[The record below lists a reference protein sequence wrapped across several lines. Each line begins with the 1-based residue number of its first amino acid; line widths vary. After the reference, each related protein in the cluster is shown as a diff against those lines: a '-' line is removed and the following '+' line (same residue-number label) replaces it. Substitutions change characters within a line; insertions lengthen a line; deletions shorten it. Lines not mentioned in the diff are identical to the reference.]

1 MRKLIFTSILSLFS
15 SVRLGSSTPTV
26 EFKLPLIV
34 TTESKTN
41 LDVQLSSKKVKHKI
55 KRGMTAEQSFRQ
67 DDENLQDSRIANK
80 LMITWDSV
88 VNVVKKRE
96 SLQLKPYKCPGGY
109 LSIGYGHLITKGEE
123 LLCSGITEA
132 QADSLLYNDMKA
144 NKDWVENDLH
154 LSGNQLKAF
163 THFCYAFGVTKLKK
177 SELYN
182 RIKAKEPIDD
192 QILKWVNIK
201 GRPNPSLLRQRKLE
215 LTWYN
220 SEQ

>member
-15 SVRLGSSTPTV
+15 SVRLGSGTPV
-26 EFKLPLIV
+26 IDKLPLIV
-34 TTESKTN
+34 TTENKANTTE
-41 LDVQLSSKKVKHKI
+41 QLSLKKVKNKA
-55 KRGMTAEQSFRQ
+55 KRSMTAEQSFRQ
-67 DDENLQDSRIANK
+67 DDENLQNAQVANK

-96 SLQLKPYKCPGGY
+96 SLQLKPYRCPGGY

-123 LLCSGITEA
+123 MLRGGITEA

-144 NKDWVENDLH
+144 NRDWVENELR
-154 LSGNQLKAF
+154 LSGNKLKAF
-163 THFCYAFGVTKLKK
+163 THFCYAFGITKLKK
-177 SELYN
+177 SELYS
-182 RIKAKEPIDD
+182 RIKANEPIDD

-201 GRPNPSLLRQRKLE
+201 GRPNQSLLRQRKLE
-215 LTWYN
+215 LAWYN